1 MTPRTG
7 RVVVIHNFYR
17 SENASGENL
26 SVLDEIAGLRDLGW
40 DVEVIS
46 ADSDVILR
54 GDIPIA
60 TLGLRPL
67 YSRASVKRVRE
78 AAQRFR
84 PHVALIENVF
94 PLHSPWVIRTLHA
107 HGIPVAAGVRSY
119 RMFCAASTL
128 FRNGEPCRK
137 CVGSIANFP
146 AVRHGCYQESM
157 IRTVPLAASLTLHR
171 PTLRSID
178 RFLPVSDF
186 VRDELIDAGFDADR
200 MVVRPNF
207 VDDPGSPPESAG
219 DGFVFAG
226 RLHED
231 KGVVEMIE
239 GWKAS
244 GIWSQ
249 HRLRVAGSG
258 PLESLFDDLDP
269 RYQVEALGLVPHA
282 DMLDLTREAAVTV
295 VPSLWP
301 EPFGRG
307 VIEAAS
313 RGRAALV
320 CRSGGVA
327 SLVEDDVTGWVAAPD
342 IDGIAAAFR
351 RAADPADQLR
361 FGAAARRRF
370 EQRYTR
376 EASLGVLD
384 EQLRKL
390 AGLDAGQ

>member
-1 MTPRTG
+1 MNR
-7 RVVVIHNFYR
+7 RVLVIHNFYR

-26 SVLDEIAGLRDLGW
+26 SVVDEIAGLRDLGW

-46 ADSDVILR
+46 ADSDVITR
-54 GDIPIA
+54 GDIP
-60 TLGLRPL
+60 TPELGLRTV
-67 YSRASVKRVRE
+67 YSRASVNRVRE
-78 AAQRFR
+78 SARRFR
-84 PHVALIENVF
+84 PHVALVENVF

-128 FRNGEPCRK
+128 FRDGEACRS
-137 CVGSIANFP
+137 CVGSVANFA
-146 AVRHGCYQESM
+146 AVRHGCYQDSK
-157 IRTVPLAASLTLHR
+157 IRTVPLAASLALHR
-171 PTLRSID
+171 STFRSID
-178 RFLPVSDF
+178 RLLPVSEF
-186 VRDELIDAGFDADR
+186 VRDELIGAGFDADR

-207 VDDPGSPPESAG
+207 VDDPGLPHESAG
-219 DGFVFAG
+219 DGFLFAG
-226 RLHED
+226 RLHAD

-258 PLESLFDDLDP
+258 PLSSLLDDLDP
-269 RYQVEALGLVPHA
+269 KYRVEALGLVPHG
-282 DMLDLTREAAVTV
+282 DMLDVARSAAVTV

-313 RGRAALV
+313 HGRAALV

-327 SLVEDDVTGWVAAPD
+327 SLVEDGATGWIATPD
-342 IDGIAAAFR
+342 VDGIAAAFR
-351 RAADPADQLR
+351 RAADPADQQR

-376 EASLGVLD
+376 EASLGVL
-384 EQLRKL
+384 EGQLCEL
-390 AGLDAGQ
+390 AGFVGPQ